1 MAANEWHVGPRTV
14 TTAST
19 FRFPTRNPTNS
30 SPARRK
36 PLDRVLT
43 TLFGTSKPIVTTTSA
58 MHIPIT
64 TPTVER
70 FRPTSGV
77 TNSEAPPKSCTRQR
91 HMFYDAVIMSYA
103 SPEVWTLKLQSC

>member
-19 FRFPTRNPTNS
+19 FRFPPRTPTNS

-43 TLFGTSKPIVTTTSA
+43 TLFGTEVFWCRSCRG
-58 MHIPIT
+58 
-64 TPTVER
+64 R
-70 FRPTSGV
+70 FRLRVVDEEVEEDAGIDEGKLRPAGSL
-77 TNSEAPPKSCTRQR
+77 R
-91 HMFYDAVIMSYA
+91 AVIAERGSA
-103 SPEVWTLKLQSC
+103 HG